1 MILKRLTLD
10 NYCLF
15 AGHHEFDLAPRTKYG
30 SVRPIILFGGK
41 NGAGKTTI
49 LSAIHLAFYGRQ
61 SLGDRLSE
69 KEYHL
74 ALRNRIH
81 RNKEND
87 RRASFAKVALEFDLV
102 TQGEKHEYRIER
114 SWTSGENSNFLE
126 LFKVERNGKVLED
139 ISREHL
145 QSFVADIVPERL
157 SQLFFFDG
165 EKIKSIAE
173 DISSNAAIS
182 DAIQTLLGFDVV
194 KSLQSDLATH
204 RSRVLKEGN
213 PAGYDAQLSAF
224 DAELAQLNE
233 SKAEL
238 ITRERNLK
246 TVIAGIESEI
256 AQLQKHLS
264 EKGGTYAAS
273 QSTNAARAAELE
285 GRRRSLI
292 TQARA
297 ESDTSLPL
305 TLCPTLTQRL
315 VTELDAECAVR
326 SFRLLD
332 AELSSLQNEVL
343 ASATQEL
350 PASQT
355 PKFTSFLK
363 QQLARY
369 LEARRPT
376 SSAVELHA
384 LSERDAA
391 LTVECLTKQAPASAA
406 RLHSILTE
414 LDGIERELRT
424 VNADLER
431 VPEQLILR
439 DTFEEL
445 NARNQDLGRQL
456 ELKRQVT
463 DKLHQTEIDI
473 TAKAR
478 QKAKA
483 ASELAKAENVA
494 TKVALIGKIDTAL
507 DLYMARLTQ
516 AKIAQLQSEVTE
528 CYNRLARKSDFIHRI
543 EISPETFSVAVIDK
557 LGRSIPK
564 EDLSS
569 GEKQIFAISMLW
581 GLARTSG
588 RPLPVVIDTP
598 LGRLDSDHRKNLIN
612 NYFPHASHQVI
623 LLSTDTEVDLDL
635 FEELHKS
642 KTISHCYRLEYDH
655 TEICTKVVPDEY
667 FWRQPATA

>member
-1 MILKRLTLD
+1 MILKHLALD

-49 LSAIHLAFYGRQ
+49 LGAIHLAFYGRQ

-102 TQGEKHEYRIER
+102 TQGERHEYRIER
-114 SWTSGENSNFLE
+114 SWSSGENSNFLE
-126 LFKVERNGKVLED
+126 LFKVERNGKALED
-139 ISREHL
+139 VSREHL

-182 DAIQTLLGFDVV
+182 DAIQTLLGFDIV
-194 KSLQSDLATH
+194 KSLQTDLGTH
-204 RSRVLKEGN
+204 RSRILKEAN
-213 PAGYDAQLSAF
+213 PAGYDAQISAL
-224 DAELAQLNE
+224 DAELATLNAT
-233 SKAEL
+233 KTEL
-238 ITRERNLK
+238 ITRETNLK

-256 AQLQKHLS
+256 AQLQKRVS
-264 EKGGTYAAS
+264 EKGGAYATS
-273 QSTNAARAAELE
+273 QSSNSARAAELE

-292 TQARA
+292 AQARA
-297 ESDTSLPL
+297 ECDSSLPF
-305 TLCPTLTQRL
+305 TLCPALTHRL
-315 VTELDAECAVR
+315 VTELNAESAVR
-326 SFRLLD
+326 TFRLLD
-332 AELSSLQNEVL
+332 AELSSLENEVM
-343 ASATQEL
+343 ASATHEL
-350 PASQT
+350 SASQSE
-355 PKFTSFLK
+355 KFSTFLK

-369 LEARRPT
+369 RDSHRPAPD
-376 SSAVELHA
+376 AVELHA

-391 LTVECLTKQAPASAA
+391 LTIECLTRQAPASAA
-406 RLHSILTE
+406 RLHVVLTE
-414 LDGIERELRT
+414 LDGVERELRT

-431 VPEQLILR
+431 VPEQLLLR
-439 DTFEEL
+439 DTFQEL

-456 ELKRQVT
+456 ELKRQVA
-463 DKLHQTEIDI
+463 DKLHQTEIEI
-473 TAKAR
+473 AAKER

-483 ASELAKAENVA
+483 ASELAKAENVSG
-494 TKVALIGKIDTAL
+494 KVTLIQKIDTAL
-507 DLYMARLTQ
+507 DLYMARLTE
-516 AKIAQLQSEVTE
+516 AKIAQLQSEVSE
-528 CYNRLARKSDFIHRI
+528 CYNRLARKSDFIRRI
-543 EISPETFSVAVIDK
+543 EINPQTFSVSVIDK

-598 LGRLDSDHRKNLIN
+598 LGRLDSDHRKNLIH
-612 NYFPHASHQVI
+612 NYFPHAGHQVI

-635 FEELHKS
+635 FKALS
-642 KTISHCYRLEYDH
+642 PAVSHCYHLKYDEK
-655 TEICTKVVPDEY
+655 EICTRVADEY
-667 FWRQPATA
+667 FWREPVTA